1 MAPVRPLAFAN
12 VLSRAIAALLLLHA
26 AVPASAQSCTVY
38 ERELQAWFMQL
49 KQDQVP
55 DIQALT
61 RTFERCAQP
70 TPRMELIY
78 YYARALAAFQ
88 AQDRQPQDR
97 YRDAVYYYDRAAT
110 HFSSLVRTAGPD
122 AQFVELY
129 FQRAE
134 SLEAVLQDEAY
145 RLRMPREN
153 RSYGMAADADGW
165 SKHSYTSDTYLPTA
179 PQAHMRGQSAQE
191 TYTRTS
197 ILTGKPASEL
207 PQGSTYRS
215 GEQPERLFVGQIGE
229 INIFEYLHWNRVQQ
243 DAAQAEQG
251 LGEPADPAMQV
262 TRGLSPAPVAA
273 VARPLTTDAPYIS
286 LYDGLQLTL
295 QPGPGSPARGTAAF
309 GEALTLLSASSTT
322 QNGRTYVQART
333 RQGVIGWTELAGLA
347 REGQPAAVTAS
358 FRALPQPSQRQD
370 RGAVQF
376 LPGELVVLLDAQGE
390 WVQLAGRNAEKQ
402 GWVFGIDYFSIE
414 PLDLKL
420 ASAMHQASLAPS
432 VSGRLSQLY
441 ALRNLAGY
449 QTAELA
455 PAVEQQ
461 IAALQGGAR

>member
-1 MAPVRPLAFAN
+1 MCTWL
-12 VLSRAIAALLLLHA
+12 LSRSLTVLLLLA
-26 AVPASAQSCTVY
+26 SLRASAQSCTVY

-49 KQDQVP
+49 KQDQIP
-55 DIQALT
+55 DIQPLT
-61 RTFERCAQP
+61 RTFERCPQP

-97 YRDAVYYYDRAAT
+97 YRDAVRYYDQAAA
-110 HFSSLVRTAGPD
+110 HFSTLVRSTGPD

-134 SLEAVLQDEAY
+134 SLEALLQDEAY

-165 SKHSYTSDTYLPTA
+165 SKHSYASATSLPGA
-179 PQAHMRGQSAQE
+179 PQAHMRGQAAAE
-191 TYTRTS
+191 VYTRTS
-197 ILTGKPASEL
+197 ILTGKPATEL
-207 PQGSTYRS
+207 PQDGAYRS
-215 GEQPERLFVGQIGE
+215 GGQPERLFVGQIGE
-229 INIFEYLHWNRVQQ
+229 VNIFEYLHWNRVQQ
-243 DAAQAEQG
+243 EAAQASEG
-251 LGEPADPAMQV
+251 LGAPAEPAEAMMPA
-262 TRGLSPAPVAA
+262 TRGASAAPVAA
-273 VARPLTTDAPYIS
+273 VARPITTDAPYIS

-295 QPGPGSPARGTAAF
+295 QPGPGSPARSTAAF

-333 RQGVIGWTELAGLA
+333 RQGAIGWADLAGLA

-358 FRALPQPSQRQD
+358 FRAVPQPVQRQD

-390 WVQLAGRNAEKQ
+390 WVQVAGRNAEKQ
-402 GWVFGIDYFSIE
+402 GWVLGIDYFSID

-420 ASAMHQASLAPS
+420 AAAMHQASLAPA
-432 VSGRLSQLY
+432 VSGRLAQLY
-441 ALRNLAGY
+441 ALRSLAGY

-461 IAALQGGAR
+461 IASLQGGTR